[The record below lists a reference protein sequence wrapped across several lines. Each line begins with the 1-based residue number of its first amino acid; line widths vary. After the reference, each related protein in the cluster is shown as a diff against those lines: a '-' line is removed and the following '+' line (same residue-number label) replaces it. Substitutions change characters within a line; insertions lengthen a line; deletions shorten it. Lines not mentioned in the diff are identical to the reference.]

1 LFYPAELVHK
11 NMQAYHRI
19 PNKLLWIGRVALGLT
34 LCLESSLLLA
44 QPNAYVI
51 QARPIISAA
60 MLGGTVIPA
69 KEVTL
74 SAQVPGRI
82 EKISGEE
89 GSSFKE
95 NAVLISISTE
105 ELLAQRR
112 SAMAEFASADSALRN
127 AGVRYQQELFT
138 PDSIKKA
145 PGGMGLPFLLDE
157 MMTEPMSEMLGKS
170 DTKLDRRTN
179 LHNFGTQIDQARSA
193 LMRARSQIDAIDAKL
208 RDAHGLAPFDGIIT
222 KKLVEIGDTVQPGV
236 PLLKF
241 ADTSSLQIQ
250 VEVPSRLASGLQTG
264 MVLNAKLDVGGWVQV
279 RIAQVFPIADAQRH
293 TVTVKF
299 DLPPNTRAGA
309 GQYAQVEIQDVNTP
323 AKYMPII
330 PTAAIVWRGS
340 LPGVYVL
347 NNGKRELRLL
357 RLGNNYGQ
365 EVAVLSGL
373 KSGETIEVNP
383 APGTTSGW
391 VSPNQNGNDSAH

>member
-1 LFYPAELVHK
+1 
-11 NMQAYHRI
+11 MQARNRI
-19 PNKLLWIGRVALGLT
+19 PTKLLWIGRIALGVT
-34 LCLESSLLLA
+34 LCLNSSGLLA

-51 QARPIISAA
+51 QARPVISASV
-60 MLGGTVIPA
+60 LGGTVIPA

-95 NAVLISISTE
+95 NTLLISITTE
-105 ELLAQRR
+105 ELHAQRR
-112 SAMAEFASADSALRN
+112 AAMAEFASADAALRN

-157 MMTEPMSEMLGKS
+157 MMTEPMSEVLGKS
-170 DTKLDRRTN
+170 DSKLDRRTN
-179 LHNFGTQIDQARSA
+179 LHNMGTQIDQARGT
-193 LMRARSQIDAIDAKL
+193 LMRARSQIEAIDAKL
-208 RDAHGLAPFDGIIT
+208 RDAHGLAPFDGVIT
-222 KKLVEIGDTVQPGV
+222 KKLVEVGDTVQPGT
-236 PLLKF
+236 PLLKY

-250 VEVPSRLASGLQTG
+250 VEVPARLVSGLQAG

-279 RIAQVFPIADAQRH
+279 RVAQVFPIADAQRH

-299 DLPPNTRAGA
+299 DLPPNTRTGA

-347 NNGKRELRLL
+347 NGGKRELRLL

-373 KSGETIEVNP
+373 KHGETIEINP

-391 VSPNQNGNDSAH
+391 VQNGSDPAHK

>member
-1 LFYPAELVHK
+1 
-11 NMQAYHRI
+11 MQAYHRI

-34 LCLESSLLLA
+34 LCLDSSLLLA

-51 QARPIISAA
+51 QARPIISAT

-95 NAVLISISTE
+95 NAALISISTE

-112 SAMAEFASADSALRN
+112 SAMAEFASADAALRN

-157 MMTEPMSEMLGKS
+157 MMTEPMSEILGKS

-179 LHNFGTQIDQARSA
+179 LHNFETQIEQARNT

-208 RDAHGLAPFDGIIT
+208 RDAHGLAPFDGMIT
-222 KKLVEIGDTVQPGV
+222 KKLVEVGDTVQPGT

-250 VEVPSRLASGLQTG
+250 VEVPARLASGLQTG

-299 DLPPNTRAGA
+299 DLPPNTRTGA
-309 GQYAQVEIQDVNTP
+309 GQYAQVEVQDVNTP
-323 AKYMPII
+323 AIYMPII

-347 NNGKRELRLL
+347 NNGKRSLRLL

-391 VSPNQNGNDSAH
+391 VSPQNGNESAH

>member
-1 LFYPAELVHK
+1 
-11 NMQAYHRI
+11 MQARHQL
-19 PNKLLWIGRVALGLT
+19 PTKWIGRITLGLT
-34 LCLESSLLLA
+34 LCFNSSGLLA

-51 QARPIISAA
+51 QARPILSSAT
-60 MLGGTVIPA
+60 LGGTVIPA

-89 GSSFKE
+89 GSNFRE
-95 NAVLISISTE
+95 GTLLISISTE
-105 ELLAQRR
+105 ELHAQRR
-112 SAMAEFASADSALRN
+112 AAMAEFASADAALRN

-138 PDSIKKA
+138 PDSLKKA

-157 MMTEPMSEMLGKS
+157 MLTEPMSEVLGKS
-170 DTKLDRRTN
+170 DSKLDRRTN
-179 LHNFGTQIDQARSA
+179 LHNFGTQIDQARSS

-208 RDAHGLAPFDGIIT
+208 RDAHGLAPFDGVIT
-222 KKLVEIGDTVQPGV
+222 KKLVEAGDTVQPGT

-250 VEVPSRLASGLQTG
+250 VEVPARLVSGLQTG
-264 MVLNAKLDVGGWVQV
+264 MVVNAKLDVGGWIQARV
-279 RIAQVFPIADAQRH
+279 AQVFPIADAQRH

-299 DLPPNTRAGA
+299 DLPSNTRTGA
-309 GQYAQVEIQDVNTP
+309 GQYAQVDIQDVNTP
-323 AKYMPII
+323 AQYLPII

-357 RLGNNYGQ
+357 RLGNYYGQ

-373 KSGETIEVNP
+373 KHGETIEINP

-391 VSPNQNGNDSAH
+391 VQNGSDPTHK